1 MNSTF
6 VVTLLISAALFF
18 SLGYFLASVA
28 LSQSIRNDIASIDRE
43 REELQEEREMLNRF
57 WTLDIQPPTDDRV
70 EFALG
75 EHKRTKLEVM

>member
-28 LSQSIRNDIASIDRE
+28 LSQSIRNDLADLDAE
-43 REELQEEREMLNRF
+43 RAALDEEREMLTRF
-57 WTLDIQPPTDDRV
+57 WTLDVAPPADDRV

-75 EHKRTKLEVM
+75 EQKRLTRTVS